1 MPPPGIKGDNPR
13 PTGSGAL
20 RSKKRPLA
28 VLNIEGLSDTFPS
41 TVLPA
46 QHFFYFFFS
55 YEEIGKNNPFSNNF
69 NPRY

>member
-1 MPPPGIKGDNPR
+1 MNEGM
-13 PTGSGAL
+13 GSGAL
-20 RSKKRPLA
+20 RSKKRPPA

-69 NPRY
+69 NPL